1 MTIGNKK
8 VYIIGGPTAAG
19 KSIVALYLA
28 KRVKG
33 EIVNCDSVQLYK
45 YMDIGSAKP
54 SQKDMKAIPHHLYG
68 FVDPAD
74 DITVAQYQK
83 LAFEKIDEILARG
96 NTPIV
101 VGGTGL

>member
-33 EIVNCDSVQLYK
+33 EIVNCDRK
-45 YMDIGSAKP
+45 C
-54 SQKDMKAIPHHLYG
+54 
-68 FVDPAD
+68 
-74 DITVAQYQK
+74 
-83 LAFEKIDEILARG
+83 
-96 NTPIV
+96 
-101 VGGTGL
+101 